1 MATKVTTEQKKNS
14 FSERFILIGWREWI
28 YLPSYK
34 NFPIKAKIDT
44 GARTSALHAA
54 SINEYK
60 KGHQNRVRFELA
72 QKNLKIDVDT
82 KLLKHV
88 KIINSFGGTE
98 IRPLVNLKIKLGH
111 NVWNTY
117 VTLTKRA
124 KLTYPMLVGR
134 NTLKKRYIIHSK
146 KSYLTGKYGC

>member
-1 MATKVTTEQKKNS
+1 MSKKKILS
-14 FSERFILIGWREWI
+14 DRFTLIGWREWI

-44 GARTSALHAA
+44 GARTSALHAG
-54 SINEYK
+54 SVTEYK
-60 KGHQNRVRFELA
+60 KDGQNWVKFELEYN
-72 QKNLKIDVDT
+72 NLKIDINT
-82 KLLKHV
+82 KLLKYV

-98 IRPLVNLKIKLGH
+98 IRPVVNLKIKLGDH
-111 NVWNTY
+111 AWDTS

-134 NTLKKRYIIHSK
+134 NTLKKEYVIHSNK
-146 KSYLTGKYGC
+146 

>member
-1 MATKVTTEQKKNS
+1 LSKKKILS
-14 FSERFILIGWREWI
+14 DRFTLIGWREWI

-44 GARTSALHAA
+44 GARTSALHAG
-54 SINEYK
+54 SIKEYEK
-60 KGHQNRVRFELA
+60 NGQNWVKFELVYN
-72 QKNLKIDVDT
+72 NLKIDVNT

-98 IRPLVNLKIKLGH
+98 IRPVVNLKIKLGDH
-111 NVWNTY
+111 SLDTS

-134 NTLKKRYIIHSK
+134 NTLKKKYIIHCN
-146 KSYLTGKYGC
+146 KSYLTGRSGC

>member
-1 MATKVTTEQKKNS
+1 MTINYKKKS
-14 FSERFILIGWREWI
+14 ISDRFTLIGWREWI

-44 GARTSALHAA
+44 GARTSALHAG
-54 SINEYK
+54 SINEYERDGENWVK
-60 KGHQNRVRFELA
+60 FELV

-111 NVWNTY
+111 SVWDTS

-124 KLTYPMLVGR
+124 KLMYPMLIGR
-134 NTLKKRYIIHSK
+134 NTLKKRYIIHSN
-146 KSYLTGKYGC
+146 KSYLTGKY

>member
-1 MATKVTTEQKKNS
+1 MGKKEILS
-14 FSERFILIGWREWI
+14 DRFTLIGWREWI

-44 GARTSALHAA
+44 GARTSALHTG
-54 SINEYK
+54 SVTEYRK
-60 KGHQNRVRFELA
+60 DGQNWVKFELEYN
-72 QKNLKIDVDT
+72 NLKIVVNT
-82 KLLKHV
+82 KLLKYV

-98 IRPLVNLKIKLGH
+98 IRPVVNLKIKLGDH
-111 NVWNTY
+111 AWNTS

-124 KLTYPMLVGR
+124 KLTYPMLIGR
-134 NTLKKRYIIHSK
+134 NTLKKEYVIHSN

>member
-1 MATKVTTEQKKNS
+1 MAIKYKKKILS
-14 FSERFILIGWREWI
+14 DRFTIIGWREWV

-44 GARTSALHAA
+44 GARTSALHAG
-54 SINEYK
+54 SIAEYK
-60 KGHQNRVRFELA
+60 RNGKKWVKFELVHN
-72 QKNLKIDVDT
+72 NLKIDVNT

-98 IRPLVNLKIKLGH
+98 VRPVVNLKIKLGDH
-111 NVWNTY
+111 VWDTF

-134 NTLKKRYIIHSK
+134 NTLRKKHIIHSN